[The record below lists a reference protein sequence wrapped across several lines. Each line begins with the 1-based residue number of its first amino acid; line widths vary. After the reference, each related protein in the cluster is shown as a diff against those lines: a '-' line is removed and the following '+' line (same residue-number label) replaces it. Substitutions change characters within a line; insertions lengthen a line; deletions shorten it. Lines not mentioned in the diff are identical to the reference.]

1 MSNLA
6 IQSALQSIEIEKK
19 GLSSLESSLLG
30 ELSSHFS
37 RAVEKI
43 KAIRGRVVVTGIGKS
58 GHIGSK
64 LASTFASTGTPSFF
78 VHAAEANHGDLGM
91 ITQDDVIIA
100 LSWSGESNELKAIL
114 CHARRFSIPLIAIT
128 SENKSIVACH
138 ADIVLKLPK
147 EPEACPYGLAPTTST
162 IMQLAIG
169 DALAMALME
178 AENFTENDFYALH
191 PGGKLGSLFTCAT
204 DVMHTGTRL
213 PLVKM
218 GSLLIDAIPVLSE
231 KRFGCIAVVDEDQR
245 LKGIVTE
252 GDIFRNFRK
261 NLNVLTVEDIM
272 TKNPKVISEDT
283 LLTVSMQFLKQHNIS
298 VLMVVDANQK
308 IIGIVHFLDL
318 LRFGIA

>member
-6 IQSALQSIEIEKK
+6 IQSALQSIEIGKK

-37 RAVEKI
+37 RAVETI

-128 SENKSIVACH
+128 SENKSILACH

-178 AENFTENDFYALH
+178 TENFTENDFYALH